1 MGRPSGRPF
10 ALRGGPAAPL
20 ARLVR
25 AQPHRPKMGRDE
37 EVTAQQV
44 GADHLIKL
52 ARRDDAA
59 EARGDLALVALMGAR
74 AVMELERQILTAK
87 HRFHGSRR

>member
-10 ALRGGPAAPL
+10 ALRRMRAAPL

-25 AQPHRPKMGRDE
+25 SEPHRPEMGRDE
-37 EVTAQQV
+37 EVPAQQV
-44 GADHLIKL
+44 RADHLIEL

-59 EARGDLALVALMGAR
+59 EARGDLALVALMALDR
-74 AVMELERQILTAK
+74 
-87 HRFHGSRR
+87 

>member
-1 MGRPSGRPF
+1 MGRPSWA
-10 ALRGGPAAPL
+10 ALRFDAALLP
-20 ARLVR
+20 RVVR
-25 AQPHRPKMGRDE
+25 SQPHGPEMGRDE
-37 EVTAQQV
+37 EVPAQQV
-44 GADHLIKL
+44 GADHLVEL

-74 AVMELERQILTAK
+74 PVPELERQILTAQ